1 MSRRVR
7 CDHRVKVMNNR
18 TGSLGKTRN
27 NKTELFLIDSKLS
40 AS

>member
-7 CDHRVKVMNNR
+7 CDHRVKVMNNG

-27 NKTELFLIDSKLS
+27 NKTKLLLIDSKPS
-40 AS
+40 SV